1 MTTLDALRAQI
12 DLYQYHRGD
21 AKRLLAASQA
31 PRKTLGG
38 VLMVQGRRD
47 GGMINLYDHPAK
59 IEDYLRS
66 STMAAVSLE
75 NAQTVFVADWVVDTL
90 ADAVD
95 TFPTEY
101 APHLAEMPFDNG
113 FAYLGRPVELRTRPN
128 FVIDVH
134 AISWVRNGSTVL
146 IALYGMSSNA
156 HVVGQA
162 MEVKSAYVMKLGDPI
177 EEALARLT
185 VNEGTWYEVNGDLI
199 TPTAVDSEDI
209 ILRAVDRPSGY
220 EERPGRDYQ
229 VRWVVRGHWAKR
241 WVGKM
246 DGSEE
251 RRLVPRWI
259 SAYVKGPAD
268 APLISPIKLFA
279 VSR

>member
-1 MTTLDALRAQI
+1 
-12 DLYQYHRGD
+12 
-21 AKRLLAASQA
+21 
-31 PRKTLGG
+31 
-38 VLMVQGRRD
+38 
-47 GGMINLYDHPAK
+47 
-59 IEDYLRS
+59 
-66 STMAAVSLE
+66 MAAVSLE

-185 VNEGTWYEVNGDLI
+185 VNEGTWYEVNDDLI
-199 TPTAVDSEDI
+199 TPTAVDSEVQTAFIETETRWTLRFAASLWLFMGERLTQTETTMAPRALRRQMERDRLQMEPKVQTI